1 MQESVSFATALVV
14 GIVCVLVAVLV
25 VAFAFSS
32 STKSISSN
40 TQQKQQKQPQPQ
52 PSPSRAPPRT
62 PTAKKQSAKALPKYL
77 ANVVAEVLPHT
88 PDEHHD
94 TLHAAANRL
103 AEIHKTQLVHG
114 SWCDELKEQLLG
126 MMFVADEDVV
136 VEIGANIGRNTCALA
151 ARLKG
156 TGYRMLSFETIVDNE
171 RALRENL
178 VAIQAQE
185 RVSLIFA
192 ALSSRRLCQKG
203 WDAFPCPDGAPS
215 DALEVATTDWKRAQT
230 QLGDRRP
237 TAIVADCEGA
247 MLPIL
252 KDFPDMLDGIQTIVM
267 ENDFFRGGEEEF
279 RKLLQDRGYRSI
291 VQWPLNDDH
300 PRFYEAWKLI

>member
-1 MQESVSFATALVV
+1 MHRSASFATALVA

-32 STKSISSN
+32 STKTVIPSA
-40 TQQKQQKQPQPQ
+40 QHKQPQS
-52 PSPSRAPPRT
+52 SPSKASHQKRT
-62 PTAKKQSAKALPKYL
+62 VTQRNTKTLPKYL
-77 ANVVAEVLPHT
+77 VDAVAETVPHT
-88 PDEHHD
+88 PEQHHD
-94 TLHAAANRL
+94 ALYAAANRL
-103 AEIHKTQLVHG
+103 ARIHKTPLVHG
-114 SWCDELKEQLLG
+114 SWHDELKEQLLG
-126 MMFVADEDVV
+126 MMFVADDDVV

-156 TGYRMLSFETIVDNE
+156 SGYRMLSFETINENE

-178 VAIQAQE
+178 AAIKAQE
-185 RVSLIFA
+185 RVSFVFA
-192 ALSSRRLCQKG
+192 ALSSRRLCQIH
-203 WDAFPCPDGAPS
+203 WDTFPCPDGAPS
-215 DALEVATTDWKRAQT
+215 DAVEVATIDWKRART
-230 QLGDRRP
+230 QLGDQHP

-252 KDFPDMLDGIQTIVM
+252 KDFPDMLEGIHTIVM

-279 RKLLQDRGYRSI
+279 RKLLQERGYRSI
-291 VQWPLNDDH
+291 VQWPLNNDH